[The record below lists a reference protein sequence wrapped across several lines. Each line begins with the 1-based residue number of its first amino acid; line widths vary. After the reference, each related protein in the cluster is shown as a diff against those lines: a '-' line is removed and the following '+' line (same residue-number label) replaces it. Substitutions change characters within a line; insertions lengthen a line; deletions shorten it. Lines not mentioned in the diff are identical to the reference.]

1 MARALLVDDDTSSL
15 DVMKELVELEGFS
28 VDAATSVKEARQ
40 LLQRHVPDVLITD
53 LKLPDGSGIDLL
65 KDADDLA
72 STDVVLITGH
82 SSVDT
87 AVEAFRLGVTDYLTK
102 PVDVQR
108 LKVILGHIARAGALK
123 GEIASLRTELRKLGR
138 FGSMVGV
145 SPAMNDVYDLIAKV
159 APTDAT
165 VLITGESG
173 TGKDLIAQTI
183 HQLSA
188 RRNKPMLPLNCAA
201 VSPNLIE
208 SELFGHERGSF
219 TGADRT
225 HKGHFERASGGTL
238 FLDEIV
244 EMPIE
249 LQAKL
254 LRVLE
259 TNTVMR
265 IGGDDPIEVDTR
277 IVAATNRDP
286 GRAVEEGKLRE
297 DLLFR
302 LNVFPIHA
310 PPLRERGDDIQLLAE
325 HTLQDLTE
333 TDGKKVRLSEAAL
346 SRMQAYEWPGNVREL
361 KNTLYR
367 AFILADQEIGLE
379 CLPEK
384 ISGLSPSP
392 ARAATDPASN
402 GIHVKIGSSV
412 ADAERRLIMATLDR
426 LEGNKREAAKVLGI
440 SLKTLY
446 NRLSTYQETQDRAP
460 GPPRV
465 A

>member
-1 MARALLVDDDTSSL
+1 MAHALIVDDDTSSL
-15 DVMKELVELEGFS
+15 TLMKELVELEGFS
-28 VDAATSVKEARQ
+28 VDAVTSVKGARRF
-40 LLQRHVPDVLITD
+40 LQRHIPDVLITD

-102 PVDVQR
+102 PVDVKR
-108 LKVILGHIARAGALK
+108 LKVILGHIARAGALR

-145 SPAMNDVYDLIAKV
+145 SPAMNSVYDLIAKV

-183 HQLSA
+183 HQLST
-188 RRNKPMLPLNCAA
+188 RRNKSMLPLNCAA
-201 VSPNLIE
+201 VSPSLIE

-265 IGGDDPIEVDTR
+265 IGGDDQIEVDTR
-277 IVAATNRDP
+277 IVSATNRTP
-286 GRAVEEGKLRE
+286 GQAVKEGTLRE

-310 PPLRERGDDIQLLAE
+310 PPLRDRGDDVQLLAE
-325 HTLQDLTE
+325 HTLQELTE
-333 TDGKKVRLSEAAL
+333 KEGKKVRLSGAAL
-346 SRMQAYEWPGNVREL
+346 DRMRAYEWPGNVREL
-361 KNTLYR
+361 KNTLHR
-367 AFILADQEIGLE
+367 AFILADHEIGLE
-379 CLPEK
+379 FLPEQ
-384 ISGLSPSP
+384 IRGLSPAP
-392 ARAATDPASN
+392 ACPQATPTGDS
-402 GIHVKIGSSV
+402 IYVQIGSSV

-426 LEGNKREAAKVLGI
+426 HDGNKREAAKVLGI

-446 NRLSTYQETQDRAP
+446 NRLSAYQKT
-460 GPPRV
+460 
-465 A
+465 

>member
-1 MARALLVDDDTSSL
+1 MPRALLVDDDASSL
-15 DVMKELVELEGFS
+15 SVMTELIELEGFS
-28 VDAATSVKEARQ
+28 VDAASSLKDARAS
-40 LLQRHVPDVLITD
+40 LSRHVPDVLITD
-53 LKLPDGSGIDLL
+53 LRLPDGSGIDLL
-65 KDADDLA
+65 KDADDLG
-72 STDVVLITGH
+72 STDVILITGH
-82 SSVDT
+82 SSVDS
-87 AVEAFRLGVTDYLTK
+87 AVEAFRLGVSDYLTK

-108 LKVILGHIARAGALK
+108 LRLILGHIARAGELK

-138 FGSMVGV
+138 FGPMVGV
-145 SPAMNDVYDLIAKV
+145 SPAMNTVYDLIAKV
-159 APTDAT
+159 ASTDAT
-165 VLITGESG
+165 VLVTGESG
-173 TGKDLIAQTI
+173 TGKDLIAQTV
-183 HQLSA
+183 HQLS
-188 RRNKPMLPLNCAA
+188 RRRAKPMLPLNCAA
-201 VSPNLIE
+201 VSPTLIE

-265 IGGDDPIEVDTR
+265 IGGDKPFEVDVR

-286 GRAVEEGKLRE
+286 ADAVKAGKLRE

-325 HTLQDLTE
+325 HMLQALAE
-333 TDGKKVRLSEAAL
+333 AEGKKVRLGQAAMD
-346 SRMQAYEWPGNVREL
+346 RMRTYQWPGNVREL
-361 KNTLYR
+361 KNVLHR
-367 AFILADQEIGLE
+367 AFILADEEIGLE
-379 CLPEK
+379 CLPEQ
-384 ISGLSPSP
+384 IRGLSPAPPSV
-392 ARAATDPASN
+392 AAPPSN
-402 GIHVKIGSSV
+402 DGIHVAIGSSV

-426 LEGNKREAAKVLGI
+426 LEGNKRETAKVLGI

-446 NRLSTYQETQDRAP
+446 NRLSEYQ
-460 GPPRV
+460 GN
-465 A
+465 

>member
-1 MARALLVDDDTSSL
+1 MPRALLVDDDMSSL
-15 DVMKELVELEGFS
+15 SVMTELIELEGFS
-28 VDAATSVKEARQ
+28 VDAASSVKDARA

-65 KDADDLA
+65 KDADGLT

-102 PVDVQR
+102 PVDIQR
-108 LKVILGHIARAGALK
+108 LKAILAHIARAGQLK
-123 GEIASLRTELRKLGR
+123 GEIANLRGELRKLGR
-138 FGSMVGV
+138 FGLMVGV
-145 SPAMNDVYDLIAKV
+145 SPVMNQIYDLIAKV

-165 VLITGESG
+165 VLVTGESG
-173 TGKDLIAQTI
+173 TGKDLIAQTVQ
-183 HQLSA
+183 QLSG
-188 RRNKPMLPLNCAA
+188 RRSKPMLPLNCAA

-249 LQAKL
+249 LQSKL

-265 IGGDDPIEVDTR
+265 IGGDSPFEVDVR
-277 IVAATNRDP
+277 IIAATNRDP
-286 GRAVEEGKLRE
+286 AQAVKEGKLRE

-310 PPLRERGDDIQLLAE
+310 PPLRERGDDIDLLAE
-325 HTLQDLTE
+325 HMIQELSETE
-333 TDGKKVRLSEAAL
+333 GKKVHLSQAAID
-346 SRMQAYEWPGNVREL
+346 RMRAYGWPGNVREL
-361 KNTLYR
+361 KNVLHR
-367 AFILADQEIGLE
+367 AFILADREIGLE
-379 CLPEK
+379 CLPEQ
-384 ISGLSPSP
+384 IRGLSPAQAP
-392 ARAATDPASN
+392 VAVAAVGD
-402 GIHVKIGSSV
+402 GIHVPIGSSV

-426 LEGNKREAAKVLGI
+426 LEGNKRETAKVLGI

-446 NRLSTYQETQDRAP
+446 NRLSAYQ
-460 GPPRV
+460 GN
-465 A
+465 

>member
-1 MARALLVDDDTSSL
+1 MPRALLVDDDTSSL
-15 DVMKELVELEGFS
+15 SVMTELIELEGFS
-28 VDAATSVKEARQ
+28 VEAATSVKDARA
-40 LLQRHVPDVLITD
+40 LFQRQVPDVLITD

-65 KDADDLA
+65 KEADGMA

-108 LKVILGHIARAGALK
+108 LKLILAHISRAGALK

-138 FGSMVGV
+138 FGPMVGV
-145 SPAMNDVYDLIAKV
+145 SPIMNQVYDLIARV

-165 VLITGESG
+165 VLVTGESG
-173 TGKDLIAQTI
+173 TGKDLIAQTVQ
-183 HQLSA
+183 QLSS
-188 RRNKPMLPLNCAA
+188 RRSKALLPLNCAA

-219 TGADRT
+219 TGADRA

-249 LQAKL
+249 LQSKL

-259 TNTVMR
+259 TNTVHR
-265 IGGDDPIEVDTR
+265 IGGDNPIDVDVR
-277 IVAATNRDP
+277 IIAATNRDP
-286 GRAVEEGKLRE
+286 AKAVKEGKLRE

-325 HTLQDLTE
+325 HMLKD
-333 TDGKKVRLSEAAL
+333 LSEAEGKRVRFTQGAIDRL
-346 SRMQAYEWPGNVREL
+346 RAYEWPGNVREL
-361 KNTLYR
+361 KNVLHR
-367 AFILADQEIGLE
+367 AFILADHDIGLE
-379 CLPEK
+379 CLPEQ
-384 ISGLSPSP
+384 IRGLSPAQAP
-392 ARAATDPASN
+392 VATTPMGD
-402 GIHVKIGSSV
+402 GIHVAIGSSV

-426 LEGNKREAAKVLGI
+426 LEGNKRETAKVLGV

-446 NRLSTYQETQDRAP
+446 NRLSAYQQK
-460 GPPRV
+460 
-465 A
+465 

>member
-1 MARALLVDDDTSSL
+1 MSRALLVDDDASSL
-15 DVMKELVELEGFS
+15 AVMKELVELEGFT
-28 VDAATSVKEARQ
+28 VDAAASVKDARQ

-65 KDADDLA
+65 KDADDLVA
-72 STDVVLITGH
+72 TDVVLITGH

-102 PVDVQR
+102 PVDIQR
-108 LKVILGHIARAGALK
+108 LKVILGHVARAGALK
-123 GEIASLRTELRKLGR
+123 GEIASLRSELRKLGR

-145 SPAMNDVYDLIAKV
+145 SPAMNAVYDLIAKV

-244 EMPIE
+244 EMPFE

-259 TNTVMR
+259 TSTLMR
-265 IGGDDPIEVDTR
+265 IGGDTPIEVDTR

-286 GRAVEEGKLRE
+286 RQAVKDGKLRE

-310 PPLRERGDDIQLLAE
+310 PALRERGDDIQLLAE
-325 HTLQDLTE
+325 HTLQELSE
-333 TDGKKVRLSEAAL
+333 AEGKRVRLSRAAL
-346 SRMQAYEWPGNVREL
+346 DRLRAYEWPGNVREL
-361 KNTLYR
+361 KNTLHR
-367 AFILADQEIGLE
+367 AFILADEEIGLE
-379 CLPEK
+379 CLPEQ
-384 ISGLSPSP
+384 IRGLSPAP
-392 ARAATDPASN
+392 APVSTAPATD
-402 GIHVKIGSSV
+402 GIHVPIGSSV

-426 LEGNKREAAKVLGI
+426 LEGNKRETAKILGI

-446 NRLSTYQETQDRAP
+446 NRLSAYQES
-460 GPPRV
+460 
-465 A
+465 